1 MLHTLTAIKKKLL
14 RGPKSHFWSESC
26 SEGGLKYTWVLMRE
40 SLPRVWDGDN
50 LLYILNPHPSQVQWW
65 IREGTGSLK
74 AWVIS
79 PSLWVTQSLPHPAQR
94 GSCRGKKKKQGERE
108 RSDQANSNGISVNF
122 FLLLTFQVSWE
133 SFLEQEGHKK
143 MFLSSQL
150 LNIEGT
156 GKLRKGLSLSKCLRL
171 FRRIRFG
178 FFIHTLLTEKS
189 AQPKSWELYCIPWNG
204 RQFLRLLWGT
214 VPKR

>member
-108 RSDQANSNGISVNF
+108 IWPSQLKWNFCKLFSFTYFSSVMRVIFGARRSQKDVFVLSATKHRGNRKTSER
-122 FLLLTFQVSWE
+122 TFT
-133 SFLEQEGHKK
+133 FK
-143 MFLSSQL
+143 MFEV
-150 LNIEGT
+150 I
-156 GKLRKGLSLSKCLRL
+156 
-171 FRRIRFG
+171 
-178 FFIHTLLTEKS
+178 
-189 AQPKSWELYCIPWNG
+189 
-204 RQFLRLLWGT
+204 
-214 VPKR
+214 